1 MRPWGNTWFSPGVER
16 AGRRGERRIG
26 GERKGEE
33 RRGGEEERKERRGR
47 GGEEEEG
54 REEVGEV
61 GEEERGRSRHTC
73 RGRAGGVGR
82 IRRGRRKG
90 KKRTK

>member
-1 MRPWGNTWFSPGVER
+1 MGEHLVQSWNGKSREKRGEEE
-16 AGRRGERRIG
+16 RRGE
-26 GERKGEE
+26 K

-82 IRRGRRKG
+82 ITRGRRKG